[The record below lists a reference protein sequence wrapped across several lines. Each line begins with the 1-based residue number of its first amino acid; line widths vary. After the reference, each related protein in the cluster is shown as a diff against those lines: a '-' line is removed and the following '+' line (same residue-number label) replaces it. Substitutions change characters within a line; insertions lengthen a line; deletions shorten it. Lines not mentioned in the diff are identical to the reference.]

1 MTAGWGYPFE
11 ITGGSGR
18 VRISGER
25 ENIRESVVII
35 LTTEPGER
43 IFHPDFGTRL
53 RQFLFEAPDSQT
65 EEMIRREIRHALGLW
80 EKRIYDVE
88 VETDRM
94 TGEQGVLRVE
104 VSYCIAGSGER
115 ERVEIALGG

>member
-11 ITGGSGR
+11 ITSGNGR
-18 VRISGER
+18 VRISTER
-25 ENIRESVVII
+25 ENIRESVIII
-35 LTTEPGER
+35 LSTEPGER

-53 RQFLFEAPDSQT
+53 HQFLFEMIDSQT
-65 EEMIRREIRHALGLW
+65 EEMICREIRRALRLW
-80 EKRIYDVE
+80 ERRIYDVE

-104 VSYCIAGSGER
+104 VSYRIAGSGEG
-115 ERVEIALGG
+115 ERVEITLGG